1 MLEIKNL
8 CKNYG
13 KFTAVDNLNLHIP
26 KGEIF
31 GFVGP
36 NGAGKT
42 TTMKI
47 VAGLLEATSGE
58 VYVNGI
64 DALKS
69 SGKIKSNIGYMPDFF
84 GVYDN
89 LKVSEYLD
97 FYASIYDIKG
107 KECEKISNDLLE
119 LVDLSD
125 KKGAYVDSLSRGMKQ
140 RLCLARSL
148 VHNPDLLILDEPAS
162 GMDPRARIEMKE
174 VLRTLREMG
183 KTILVSSHILPE
195 LAELCT
201 SIGIIERG
209 KMVISGKVEEIMLKV
224 YKNKT
229 IRIKVCN
236 KLEDAVVVLK
246 EYPNIDRITADNNI
260 IEATFDGSDEEM
272 SKLLYAL
279 ISNEIP
285 VVSFTQLDGN
295 LEDVFMKVTATA
307 EF

>member
-209 KMVISGKVEEIMLKV
+209 KMVISGKVEDIMLKV

-236 KLEDAVVVLK
+236 KLEDAVGMLK

-272 SKLLYAL
+272 SKLLHAL
-279 ISNEIP
+279 ISQHIP

>member
-13 KFTAVDNLNLHIP
+13 KFTAVDKLNLHIP

-42 TTMKI
+42 TTMRI
-47 VAGLLEATSGE
+47 VSGLLDASSGE

-84 GVYDN
+84 GVYDD
-89 LKVSEYLD
+89 LKVTEYLE
-97 FYASIYDIKG
+97 FYASIYGIRG
-107 KECEKISNDLLE
+107 KECEKISNDLLD
-119 LVDLSD
+119 LVDLAD
-125 KKGAYVDSLSRGMKQ
+125 KKEAYVDSLSRGMKQ

-162 GMDPRARIEMKE
+162 GMDPRARLEMKDI
-174 VLRTLREMG
+174 LRTLREMG

-209 KMVISGKVEEIMLKV
+209 KMVISGKVEDIMLKV

-229 IRIKVCN
+229 LRIKVNN
-236 KLEDAVVVLK
+236 KLEDAVILLK
-246 EYPNIDRITADNNI
+246 EYPNIDRIVADNNV
-260 IEATFDGSDEEM
+260 IEAAFDGGDEEM
-272 SKLLYAL
+272 SMLLGKLVTH
-279 ISNEIP
+279 NIP
-285 VVSFTQLDGN
+285 VVSFAQLDGN

-307 EF
+307 EN

>member
-209 KMVISGKVEEIMLKV
+209 KMVISGKVEDIMLKV

-236 KLEDAVVVLK
+236 KLEDAVVMLK

-272 SKLLYAL
+272 SKLLHAL
-279 ISNEIP
+279 ISNQIP